1 MADSKVYTLIGGR
14 SGSGGRGGRGGRGQ
28 NPVALNPELGE
39 RERERGLQRRWEEK
53 GEKGI
58 ESAVDA
64 GIVTMPSGPS
74 ATDVSSPA
82 FSSTPEPPPILNG
95 SPVSATGSALVY
107 SPPPF
112 LSL

>member
-1 MADSKVYTLIGGR
+1 M
-14 SGSGGRGGRGGRGQ
+14 
-28 NPVALNPELGE
+28 NPELGE

-58 ESAVDA
+58 GSAVDA
-64 GIVTMPSGPS
+64 GTATMPSGPS

-95 SPVSATGSALVY
+95 SPVSATRSALDW
-107 SPPPF
+107 PF
-112 LSL
+112 LPFTSTMEELESSLLQ